1 MQTIIDWS
9 VSLAGTLGPPGVA
22 LAILIETIIPP
33 VPSELFLP
41 LAGFTAATG
50 KFSWWSAVIW
60 ATGGSVL
67 GAFLLYWA
75 GAALGADRVRAIADK
90 IPLAKVSDVDKALA
104 WFGKHGEASIF
115 LGRMVPG
122 IRSIIS
128 IPAGLQRMPMG
139 KFTLYT
145 TAGSAIW
152 NGVLV
157 YLGVLLGQQ
166 WHIVGE
172 WIDRFST
179 VIYIVCAVVAVGFI
193 AFAVRRSLRKRAER
207 PRIELLDL
215 NGDARGGGSLDHD
228 PSTTAENP
236 DVTVADVTIADV
248 DDAADEAAGER
259 GDDSPATSGRARG
272 A

>member
-1 MQTIIDWS
+1 MT
-9 VSLAGTLGPPGVA
+9 
-22 LAILIETIIPP
+22 
-33 VPSELFLP
+33 P
-41 LAGFTAATG
+41 LAGFTATTG
-50 KFSWWSAVIW
+50 EFSWWSAVIW

-75 GAALGADRVRAIADK
+75 GATLGAHRVRAIADK
-90 IPLAKVSDVDKALA
+90 TPLAKVSDVDKALA

-128 IPAGLQRMPMG
+128 IPVGLQRMPLG
-139 KFTLYT
+139 KFALYT

-193 AFAVRRSLRKRAER
+193 AFAVRRSLRERAEAKRKRAER

-215 NGDARGGGSLDHD
+215 NGDARGGGSLDDD

-259 GDDSPATSGRARG
+259 NRRA
-272 A
+272 

>member
-1 MQTIIDWS
+1 M
-9 VSLAGTLGPPGVA
+9 
-22 LAILIETIIPP
+22 
-33 VPSELFLP
+33 
-41 LAGFTAATG
+41 
-50 KFSWWSAVIW
+50 
-60 ATGGSVL
+60 
-67 GAFLLYWA
+67 
-75 GAALGADRVRAIADK
+75 
-90 IPLAKVSDVDKALA
+90 
-104 WFGKHGEASIF
+104 
-115 LGRMVPG
+115 
-122 IRSIIS
+122 
-128 IPAGLQRMPMG
+128 
-139 KFTLYT
+139 
-145 TAGSAIW
+145 
-152 NGVLV
+152 LV

-193 AFAVRRSLRKRAER
+193 AFTVRRSLRERAEAKRKRAER

-259 GDDSPATSGRARG
+259 GDDSPATSGRGRG

>member
-1 MQTIIDWS
+1 M
-9 VSLAGTLGPPGVA
+9 
-22 LAILIETIIPP
+22 
-33 VPSELFLP
+33 
-41 LAGFTAATG
+41 
-50 KFSWWSAVIW
+50 
-60 ATGGSVL
+60 
-67 GAFLLYWA
+67 
-75 GAALGADRVRAIADK
+75 
-90 IPLAKVSDVDKALA
+90 
-104 WFGKHGEASIF
+104 
-115 LGRMVPG
+115 
-122 IRSIIS
+122 
-128 IPAGLQRMPMG
+128 
-139 KFTLYT
+139 
-145 TAGSAIW
+145 
-152 NGVLV
+152 LV

>member
-9 VSLAGTLGPPGVA
+9 VSLMGTLGPPGVA
-22 LAILIETIIPP
+22 LAILIESIIPP

-41 LAGFTAATG
+41 LAGFTATTG

-75 GAALGADRVRAIADK
+75 GATLGAHRVRAIADK
-90 IPLAKVSDVDKALA
+90 TPLAKVSDVDKALA

-128 IPAGLQRMPMG
+128 IPAGLQRMPLG
-139 KFTLYT
+139 KFALYT

-157 YLGVLLGQQ
+157 YLGVLLGEQ

-193 AFAVRRSLRKRAER
+193 AFAVRRSMRERAEAKRKRAER
-207 PRIELLDL
+207 PRIELLEL
-215 NGDARGGGSLDHD
+215 NGDARGGNSLDDD

-236 DVTVADVTIADV
+236 DVTFADVTIADA

-259 GDDSPATSGRARG
+259 NRRA
-272 A
+272 